1 MGAGMERREFIG
13 LIGGA
18 ASWPLAAQAQRSATP
33 EIGTLYTGSPGPF
46 AIQYGAG
53 LTSSITALA
62 AYNNAIWC
70 DTVCRAHDRPGE
82 FHETLWFTRL
92 GTPRFYPDAVTLA
105 GAEAAPVQLEAI
117 ASLISA
123 TRQKEWVVKDS
134 FQSLPLNSLGFEPLF
149 DAEWVALS
157 GARSDVKHNLPEYRP
172 TIVTGKAGLIAWEQS
187 WAGEEVNAAAI
198 SEPRLF
204 RPRLLADTNVVF
216 VSIQGEGG
224 IAGGGI
230 LNRGAE
236 VVGLSN
242 LFGSKMDLVYR
253 SLAAMAGEIFPS
265 LPLVGYENGQDLAA
279 AKLAGFETVGPLRVW
294 RLRATVP

>member
-1 MGAGMERREFIG
+1 LKPIGSRDARPVERNPPVH
-13 LIGGA
+13 GA
-18 ASWPLAAQAQRSATP
+18 AM
-33 EIGTLYTGSPGPF
+33 
-46 AIQYGAG
+46 
-53 LTSSITALA
+53 TSSITALA
-62 AYNNAIWC
+62 AHNNAIWC

-92 GTPRFYPDAVTLA
+92 GTPRFYPDAVTMA
-105 GAEAAPVQLEAI
+105 GAEAVPVQLEAI

-123 TRQKEWVVKDS
+123 TRQREWFVKDS
-134 FQSLPLNSLGFEPLF
+134 FQSLHLNSLGFEPLF
-149 DAEWVALS
+149 DAEWIALS
-157 GARSDVKHNLPEYRP
+157 GARPDVKHHLREYRS

-198 SEPRLF
+198 SEPRVF
-204 RPRLLADTNVVF
+204 MPSLLADTNVVF

-242 LFGSKMDLVYR
+242 LFGSKIDLIYR
-253 SLAAMAGEIFPS
+253 SLTAMAGEIFPG
-265 LPLVGYENGQDLAA
+265 LPLVAYESGKELAA

-294 RLRATVP
+294 RLAAAP

>member
-1 MGAGMERREFIG
+1 MRRREFIAG
-13 LIGGA
+13 LGGA
-18 ASWPLAAQAQRSATP
+18 AAWPVATQAQRSATP
-33 EIGTLYTGSPGPF
+33 EIGTRSTGSPEPF

-53 LTSSITALA
+53 MTNSTTAQA
-62 AYNNAIWC
+62 ACNNAIWC

-92 GTPRFYPDAVTLA
+92 GTPRFYPDAVTMA

-117 ASLISA
+117 ASLIGA
-123 TRQKEWVVKDS
+123 TRQSEWFVKDS
-134 FQSLPLNSLGFEPLF
+134 FHSLQLNSLGFEPLF
-149 DAEWVALS
+149 DAEWIALR
-157 GARSDVKHNLPEYRP
+157 GARPDVKHNPPEYRS
-172 TIVTGKAGLIAWEQS
+172 TIVTGEAGLIAWEQS

-198 SEPRLF
+198 SEPRVF
-204 RPRLLADTNVVF
+204 MPGLLADTNVVF
-216 VSIQGEGG
+216 VSLQAEGG

-242 LFGSKMDLVYR
+242 LFGSKTDWVWR
-253 SLAAMAGEIFPS
+253 SLTAMAGEIFPG
-265 LPLVGYENGQDLAA
+265 LPLVGYESGKELAA

-294 RLRATVP
+294 RLPATAP